1 MVNRISTKILR
12 SNMIKALI
20 VFTGC
25 LFLSSLRIH
34 AFSSIGTSKSN
45 LFKCNDFPSFQFTS
59 PKGVTMK
66 SYCLQKEMTKMNMF
80 YGKRDQGFA
89 TEGNG
94 IEGESTGVSYFL
106 SI

>member
-1 MVNRISTKILR
+1 
-12 SNMIKALI
+12 
-20 VFTGC
+20 
-25 LFLSSLRIH
+25 
-34 AFSSIGTSKSN
+34 
-45 LFKCNDFPSFQFTS
+45 
-59 PKGVTMK
+59 MK